1 MNIEKLAKH
10 LKEFTL
16 DEINMI
22 AECDCKTELEHLL
35 NSSKICFEQGL
46 YKYKENINS
55 ENYEI
60 FITPNRNIQNIS
72 SKDAFERFL
81 NDYVKNNCKLET
93 YKRYS
98 SVIKYHLLPYFKN
111 KYLAEICNNDI
122 KELFNEY
129 KLKKLPPKTFRNNL
143 SLLNQIIK
151 YYQNLGIIDRKCN
164 FQVRRLSNKTN
175 FKENRMIFEGDL
187 CQK

>member
-22 AECDCKTELEHLL
+22 AECDCKIELEHLL
-35 NSSKICFEQGL
+35 NSNKICFEQGL
-46 YKYKENINS
+46 YKYKENLNS

-60 FITPNRNIQNIS
+60 FITSNKNIQNIS
-72 SKDAFERFL
+72 SKDAFKNFL
-81 NDYVKNNCKLET
+81 NDYVKNNCKPET

-111 KYLAEICNNDI
+111 KYIAEICNNDI

-129 KLKKLPPKTFRNNL
+129 KLKKLPPKTIRNNL

-151 YYQNLGIIDRKCN
+151 YYQNLGIIDRKCV
-164 FQVRRLSNKTN
+164 FQVRRLTDKNKFYMN
-175 FKENRMIFEGDL
+175 RIIIEKEL
-187 CQK
+187 Y

>member
-1 MNIEKLAKH
+1 MNIEKLAKR

-16 DEINMI
+16 DEIEMI
-22 AECDCKTELEHLL
+22 AEANVETELERLL
-35 NSSKICFEQGL
+35 NEGKIAFEQGL

-111 KYLAEICNNDI
+111 KNLAEICDSDI

-129 KLKKLPPKTFRNNL
+129 KLKNLPPKTIRNNL

-151 YYQNLGIIDRKCN
+151 YYQNLGIIDRKCV
-164 FQVRRLSNKTN
+164 FQVRRLTDKNK
-175 FKENRMIFEGDL
+175 FYMNRIILEV
-187 CQK
+187 

>member
-10 LKEFTL
+10 LKKFTL

-35 NSSKICFEQGL
+35 NSNKICFEQGL

-72 SKDAFERFL
+72 SKDALENFL

-98 SVIKYHLLPYFKN
+98 SVIKYHLLPYFRNKN
-111 KYLAEICNNDI
+111 LTEICNNDI
-122 KELFNEY
+122 RELFNEY
-129 KLKKLPPKTFRNNL
+129 KLKKLPPKTIRNNL

-151 YYQNLGIIDRKCN
+151 YYQNLGIIDRKCI
-164 FQVRRLSNKTN
+164 FQVRRLSDKNKFN
-175 FKENRMIFEGDL
+175 KDRILFE
-187 CQK
+187 

>member
-1 MNIEKLAKH
+1 MNIEKLARH

-22 AECDCKTELEHLL
+22 AECDCKTELERLL
-35 NSSKICFEQGL
+35 NEGKIVFEQGL
-46 YKYKENINS
+46 YKYKENLNS

-60 FITPNRNIQNIS
+60 FITSNRNIQNIS
-72 SKDAFERFL
+72 SKGAFERFL

-111 KYLAEICNNDI
+111 KNLAEICNNDI
-122 KELFNEY
+122 KELFKY
-129 KLKKLPPKTFRNNL
+129 LKIFNIIHFPFYIFHSILILTF
-143 SLLNQIIK
+143 SYI
-151 YYQNLGIIDRKCN
+151 YP
-164 FQVRRLSNKTN
+164 
-175 FKENRMIFEGDL
+175 
-187 CQK
+187 

>member
-22 AECDCKTELEHLL
+22 AEYDCETELEHLL
-35 NSSKICFEQGL
+35 NGNKIYFEQGL
-46 YKYKENINS
+46 YKYKENLNS

-60 FITPNRNIQNIS
+60 FITSNRNIQNIS

-81 NDYVKNNCKLET
+81 NDYVKNNCKPET

-98 SVIKYHLLPYFKN
+98 SVIKYHLLPYFGN
-111 KYLAEICNNDI
+111 KTLNDICNYDI
-122 KELFNEY
+122 KKFYLKY
-129 KLKKLPPKTFRNNL
+129 KSRNLPPKTIRNNL

-151 YYQNLGIIDRKCN
+151 YYQNLGIIDRKCV
-164 FQVRRLSNKTN
+164 FQVKRLTEKNKFYMN
-175 FKENRMIFEGDL
+175 KIIF
-187 CQK
+187 

>member
-35 NSSKICFEQGL
+35 NSNKICFEQVL

-72 SKDAFERFL
+72 SRDALESFL

-111 KYLAEICNNDI
+111 KELSEICNNDI

-129 KLKKLPPKTFRNNL
+129 KLKELPSKTIRNNL

-151 YYQNLGIIDRKCN
+151 YYQNLGIIDRKCV
-164 FQVRRLSNKTN
+164 FQVRRLSDKNK
-175 FKENRMIFEGDL
+175 FYMNRIIF
-187 CQK
+187 

>member
-35 NSSKICFEQGL
+35 NSNKIVFEHGM

-98 SVIKYHLLPYFKN
+98 SVIKYHLLPYFENKN
-111 KYLAEICNNDI
+111 LAEICDSDI

-129 KLKKLPPKTFRNNL
+129 KLKNLQPKTIRNNL

-151 YYQNLGIIDRKCN
+151 YYQNLGIIDRKCV
-164 FQVRRLSNKTN
+164 FQVRRLTDKNK
-175 FKENRMIFEGDL
+175 FYMNRIIF
-187 CQK
+187 

>member
-1 MNIEKLAKH
+1 MNIEKLARH

-22 AECDCKTELEHLL
+22 AECDCKTELERLL
-35 NSSKICFEQGL
+35 NEGKIVFEQGL
-46 YKYKENINS
+46 YKYKENLNS

-60 FITPNRNIQNIS
+60 FITSNKNIQNIS
-72 SKDAFERFL
+72 SKDAFKNFL

-111 KYLAEICNNDI
+111 KNLVEICNNDI
-122 KELFNEY
+122 KEIFNEY
-129 KLKKLPPKTFRNNL
+129 KLKKLPPKTIRNNL

-151 YYQNLGIIDRKCN
+151 YYQNLGIIDRKCV
-164 FQVRRLSNKTN
+164 FQVRRLTDKNKFYMN
-175 FKENRMIFEGDL
+175 RIIIEKEL
-187 CQK
+187 Y

>member
-22 AECDCKTELEHLL
+22 AECDCKTELEQLL
-35 NSSKICFEQGL
+35 NSNKIYFKQGV
-46 YKYKENINS
+46 YKYVETFKQES
-55 ENYEI
+55 YEL
-60 FITPNRNIQNIS
+60 FIVTNKVNKNIS
-72 SKDAFERFL
+72 TQAAFERFL
-81 NDYVKNNCKLET
+81 NDYVKNNCKFET

-111 KYLAEICNNDI
+111 KELSEICNNDI

-129 KLKKLPPKTFRNNL
+129 KLKKLPPKTIRNNL

-151 YYQNLGIIDRKCN
+151 YYQNLGIIDRKCV
-164 FQVRRLSNKTN
+164 FQVRRLSDKSKFNKD
-175 FKENRMIFEGDL
+175 RILFE
-187 CQK
+187 

>member
-22 AECDCKTELEHLL
+22 AECDCKTELEQLL
-35 NSSKICFEQGL
+35 NSNKIYFEQGV
-46 YKYKENINS
+46 YKYVETFKQ
-55 ENYEI
+55 ENYER
-60 FITPNRNIQNIS
+60 FIVTNKVNKNIS
-72 SKDAFERFL
+72 TQTAFERFL
-81 NDYVKNNCKLET
+81 NDYVKNNCKFET

-98 SVIKYHLLPYFKN
+98 SVIKYHLLPYFENKN
-111 KYLAEICNNDI
+111 LTAICNNDI

-129 KLKKLPPKTFRNNL
+129 KLKKLPPKTIRNNL

-151 YYQNLGIIDRKCN
+151 YYQNLGIIDRKCV
-164 FQVRRLSNKTN
+164 FQVKRLTNKN
-175 FKENRMIFEGDL
+175 KFYMNSIIF
-187 CQK
+187 

>member
-22 AECDCKTELEHLL
+22 AECDCNNKLEHLL
-35 NSSKICFEQGL
+35 NSDKIVFEQGL

-98 SVIKYHLLPYFKN
+98 SVIKYHLLPYLKN
-111 KYLAEICNNDI
+111 KYLAKICNNDI

-129 KLKKLPPKTFRNNL
+129 KLKKLPPKTIRNNL

-164 FQVRRLSNKTN
+164 FQVKRLTNKN
-175 FKENRMIFEGDL
+175 KFYMNRIIFESNL
-187 CQK
+187 YQN

>member
-22 AECDCKTELEHLL
+22 AECDCKIELEHLL
-35 NSSKICFEQGL
+35 NSNKIVFEQGL
-46 YKYKENINS
+46 YKHKENINS

-60 FITPNRNIQNIS
+60 FITSNRNIQNIS
-72 SKDAFERFL
+72 SKGAFERFL
-81 NDYVKNNCKLET
+81 NDYVKNNCKPET

-111 KYLAEICNNDI
+111 KYIAEICNNDI

-129 KLKKLPPKTFRNNL
+129 KLKKLPPKTIRNNL

-151 YYQNLGIIDRKCN
+151 YYQNLGIIDRKCV
-164 FQVRRLSNKTN
+164 FQVRRLTDKNK
-175 FKENRMIFEGDL
+175 FYMNRIIFESNL
-187 CQK
+187 YQN

>member
-22 AECDCKTELEHLL
+22 AECDCKIELEHLL
-35 NSSKICFEQGL
+35 NSNKIYFEQGL
-46 YKYKENINS
+46 YKYKENLNS

-60 FITPNRNIQNIS
+60 FITSNKNIQNIS
-72 SKDAFERFL
+72 SKDAFKNFL

-111 KYLAEICNNDI
+111 KNLVEICNNDI
-122 KELFNEY
+122 KEIFNEY
-129 KLKKLPPKTFRNNL
+129 KLKKLPPKTIRNNL

-151 YYQNLGIIDRKCN
+151 YYQNLGIIDRKCV
-164 FQVRRLSNKTN
+164 FQVRRLTDKNKFYMN
-175 FKENRMIFEGDL
+175 RIIIEKEL
-187 CQK
+187 Y

>member
-16 DEINMI
+16 NEINMI
-22 AECDCKTELEHLL
+22 AECDCETELEYLL
-35 NSSKICFEQGL
+35 NSNKICFEQGL

-60 FITPNRNIQNIS
+60 FITSNRNIQNIS

-111 KYLAEICNNDI
+111 KNLAEICNNDI

-129 KLKKLPPKTFRNNL
+129 KLKKLPPKTIRNNL

-151 YYQNLGIIDRKCN
+151 YYQNLGIIDRKCV
-164 FQVRRLSNKTN
+164 FQVRRLTDKNKFYMN
-175 FKENRMIFEGDL
+175 RIIIEKEL
-187 CQK
+187 Y

>member
-1 MNIEKLAKH
+1 MNIERLAKH

-22 AECDCKTELEHLL
+22 AECNCKTELEHLL
-35 NSSKICFEQGL
+35 SSNKIYFEQGL

-60 FITPNRNIQNIS
+60 FTIANKVNKNIS
-72 SKDAFERFL
+72 TQTAFEIFL
-81 NDYVKNNCKLET
+81 NDYVKSNCKLET

-111 KYLAEICNNDI
+111 KNLVEICNNDI

-129 KLKKLPPKTFRNNL
+129 KLKKLPPKTIRNNL

-151 YYQNLGIIDRKCN
+151 YYQNLGIIDRKCV
-164 FQVRRLSNKTN
+164 FQVRRLSDKNQ
-175 FKENRMIFEGDL
+175 FYINRIIFEKDL
-187 CQK
+187 YQN

>member
-16 DEINMI
+16 DEIIMI
-22 AECDCKTELEHLL
+22 AECDCEIELEHLL
-35 NSSKICFEQGL
+35 NSNKIVFEQGL

-111 KYLAEICNNDI
+111 KNLAEICDSDI

-129 KLKKLPPKTFRNNL
+129 KLKNLPPKTIRNNL

-151 YYQNLGIIDRKCN
+151 YYQNLGIIDRKCV
-164 FQVRRLSNKTN
+164 FQVRRLSNKN
-175 FKENRMIFEGDL
+175 KFYMNRIIFEV
-187 CQK
+187 

>member
-1 MNIEKLAKH
+1 MNIEKLARH

-22 AECDCKTELEHLL
+22 AECDCKTELERLL
-35 NSSKICFEQGL
+35 NEGKIVFEQGL
-46 YKYKENINS
+46 YKYKENLNS

-60 FITPNRNIQNIS
+60 FITSNRNIQNIS
-72 SKDAFERFL
+72 SKGAFERFL

-111 KYLAEICNNDI
+111 KNLAEICDSDI
-122 KELFNEY
+122 KEFFNEY
-129 KLKKLPPKTFRNNL
+129 KLKNLPPKTIRNNL

-151 YYQNLGIIDRKCN
+151 YYQNLGIIDRKCV
-164 FQVRRLSNKTN
+164 FQVRRLTDKNK
-175 FKENRMIFEGDL
+175 FYMNRIIF
-187 CQK
+187 

>member
-35 NSSKICFEQGL
+35 NGNKIVFEQGL

-55 ENYEI
+55 EIYEI
-60 FITPNRNIQNIS
+60 FITSNRNIQNIS

-111 KYLAEICNNDI
+111 KELAEICNNDI
-122 KELFNEY
+122 KELFNDY
-129 KLKKLPPKTFRNNL
+129 KLKKLPPKTIRNNL

-151 YYQNLGIIDRKCN
+151 YYQNLGIIDRKCI
-164 FQVRRLSNKTN
+164 FHVRRLSDKNKFN
-175 FKENRMIFEGDL
+175 KDRILFE
-187 CQK
+187 

>member
-35 NSSKICFEQGL
+35 NSNKIVFEHGM

-98 SVIKYHLLPYFKN
+98 SVIKYHLLPYFENKN
-111 KYLAEICNNDI
+111 LAEICDSDI

-129 KLKKLPPKTFRNNL
+129 KLKNLPPKTIRNNL

-151 YYQNLGIIDRKCN
+151 YYQNLGIIDRTCD
-164 FQVRRLSNKTN
+164 FQVRRLTDKRN
-175 FKENRMIFEGDL
+175 FTVDRIIFEV
-187 CQK
+187 

>member
-10 LKEFTL
+10 LKKFTL

-22 AECDCKTELEHLL
+22 AECDCKIELEHLL
-35 NSSKICFEQGL
+35 NSNKIYFKQGV
-46 YKYKENINS
+46 YKYVEIFKQ
-55 ENYEI
+55 ENYEL
-60 FITPNRNIQNIS
+60 FIVTNKVNKNIS
-72 SKDAFERFL
+72 TQAAFERFL

-98 SVIKYHLLPYFKN
+98 SVIKYHLLPYFENKN
-111 KYLAEICNNDI
+111 LAEICDSDI

-129 KLKKLPPKTFRNNL
+129 KLKNLPPKTIRNNL

-151 YYQNLGIIDRKCN
+151 YYQNLGIIDRTCD
-164 FQVRRLSNKTN
+164 FQVRRLTDKTN
-175 FKENRMIFEGDL
+175 FTVDRIIFEV
-187 CQK
+187 